1 MVDIMPKVSV
11 IVPVY
16 NVEKYLRECMDS
28 IVGQTLEDIEIIC
41 IDDGSTDG
49 SGRILDEYASRDD
62 RVHVVHK
69 KNEGY
74 GKAINVGMELAKAP
88 YAAIVESDDFISPG
102 MYERLYEVIE
112 ENGSDIVKSDYHI
125 FYTAKD
131 GHRIV
136 RYYSLNEFDFPDVYG
151 RNVNVDS
158 EPCIMRYMNYTW
170 TSLYRVGFL
179 RENGIVH
186 NETPGA
192 AYQDNG
198 FWFQTMVCAEKI
210 FFLPEAFYHYRF
222 DNPAASFFNKRLP
235 FAELGEYEFVEKKL
249 ERMGDRGRSYY
260 KYCYYMMIV
269 TTLFAFHRVSDELRE
284 QVAVRLR
291 KVMLELFEKPGFDLG
306 LIDDGLKPQL
316 FDILANPEFAAKR
329 ESEKLNRLL
338 SGIGDHDRIII
349 YGAGNYARALY
360 AMLHRERL
368 ELLVDCFVVS
378 DPENNPD
385 TLFDIPVR
393 SIDDINF
400 GGSVL
405 CIIAVKNNAGIEE
418 KLRAK
423 SFRDIVFYP
432 DLI

>member
-1 MVDIMPKVSV
+1 MPKVSV

-16 NVEKYLRECMDS
+16 NVEKYLQECMDS

-41 IDDGSTDG
+41 IDDGSTDR
-49 SGRILDEYASRDD
+49 SGQMLDEYARNDI
-62 RVHVVHK
+62 RVRVVHK

-74 GKAINVGMELAKAP
+74 GKAINTGMELAKAP
-88 YAAIVESDDFISPG
+88 YAAIVESDDFIAPG
-102 MYERLYEVIE
+102 MYERLYEAIE

-131 GHRIV
+131 GHRVV

-151 RNVNVDS
+151 RNVNVKN

-170 TSLYRVGFL
+170 TSLYRVDFL

-210 FFLPEAFYHYRF
+210 FFLREAFYHYRF
-222 DNPAASFFNKRLP
+222 DNPTASFYNKRLP
-235 FAELGEYEFVEKKL
+235 FAELGEYEFVEKQL
-249 ERMGDRGRSYY
+249 DRMGEKGRPYY

-291 KVMLELFEKPGFDLG
+291 EVMTGLFERPGFDQEL
-306 LIDDGLKPQL
+306 LDDGLKPQL
-316 FDILANPEFAAKR
+316 FDILANPAFAAKR

-360 AMLHRERL
+360 GKLHRERL
-368 ELLVDCFVVS
+368 ELLVECFAVS
-378 DPENNPD
+378 DLAKNPD
-385 TLFDIPVR
+385 MLFDIPVR
-393 SIDDINF
+393 SIDDVTP
-400 GGSVL
+400 GRSTL
-405 CIIAVKNNAGIEE
+405 CIIAVKNNDEIEE
-418 KLRAK
+418 KLRK
-423 SFRDIVFYP
+423 LGFVDIIYYM
-432 DLI
+432 DMI